1 MTLKPRLIIY
11 LICFISLLFSNNY
24 TYKDIPIQESG
35 RIKPLSTYAENQLL
49 VLYGKRSFKTDST
62 KVKAIDWLIDLIS
75 NPNARN
81 EQKVFY
87 LSSWEN
93 SPNVEITLGLNS
105 DNHYYSNKEIFE
117 SLKKNQDLVVSL
129 LNSPSEELSY
139 EDEQIVNIYKKW
151 ELYDYVSNGVAVYLP
166 VIDINNNLIKDF
178 LDINNDKVSYSYFV
192 RNFDKFEFLFNDLSK
207 ASENIKQDIPVEKEH
222 EYYMKIYDIHNSIMN
237 FEDILKTSI
246 TLNQNFKIIPS
257 MHNDESGEWLT
268 PVESVLINRSPMQ
281 DTLMLYYEN
290 YFKAYLDNNFNLMNE
305 SANDIIN
312 LVSDM
317 DDSVNPKLLAKETKY
332 NNLNLF
338 TISMLLYIFSFC
350 VMGISWMFNSVS
362 IKGRYVAFI
371 LLLLGFIIHAYGL
384 SLRMIIMQRPPVS
397 TLYESI
403 IFVNFV
409 LVFFA
414 IIFEH
419 YRKDS
424 LGILVAAVGG
434 VILHFIGLKYAA
446 DGDTLGMLVAVL
458 NSNFWLAIHVTTITI
473 GYGISLVAGLMAHVY
488 LLFYIFNS
496 KNKDQLNKIYNNV
509 YGLTLMALFFT
520 MFGTILGGIWAD
532 QSWGRF
538 WGWDPKENGALL
550 IVLWHLM
557 MLHMRISGMVK
568 QVGFSLGISLINIVV
583 AIAWFGV
590 NLLNVGLHSYGFTD
604 NVAIN
609 LFMFIFLELFFVI
622 CIYFIIKE
630 KVIEVFNFAYNT
642 CKNFSTID
650 VDTKSNVSST
660 VGKKENK
667 YSLSKFLENVFT
679 FIFIELVLITSIY
692 FIIKNRIKK
701 KDK

>member
-1 MTLKPRLIIY
+1 MNLKLRPIIY
-11 LICFISLLFSNNY
+11 LIFFISLLFCNNY
-24 TYKDIPIQESG
+24 TYKDVPIQESG

-49 VLYGKRSFKTDST
+49 VLYGKRSFRTDST

-105 DNHYYSNKEIFE
+105 DDHYYSNKEIFE

-129 LNSPSEELSY
+129 LNSPTEELSY

-151 ELYDYVSNGVAVYLP
+151 ELYDYISNGVAVYLP

-178 LDINNDKVSYSYFV
+178 LDINNDKVSYSYFI

-207 ASENIKQDIPVEKEH
+207 ASENIKQNRPVEKEH

-268 PVESVLINRSPMQ
+268 PVESVLINRTPMQ

-290 YFKAYLDNNFNLMNE
+290 YFKAYLDNDFNLMNE
-305 SANDIIN
+305 SANNIIN

-317 DDSVNPKLLAKETKY
+317 DDSVNPKLLEKETKY

-338 TISMLLYIFSFC
+338 TISMLLYICSFC

-409 LVFFA
+409 LVFLA

-424 LGILVAAVGG
+424 LGILVATVGG
-434 VILHFIGLKYAA
+434 ILLHFIGLKYAA

-630 KVIEVFNFAYNT
+630 KVIEVFNFACNT
-642 CKNFSTID
+642 CENFSANYSN
-650 VDTKSNVSST
+650 TKSNIST
-660 VGKKENK
+660 IRKKENN
-667 YSLSKFLENVFT
+667 YSFSKFLENIFT

-692 FIIKNRIKK
+692 FVIKK
-701 KDK
+701 KIKKIER